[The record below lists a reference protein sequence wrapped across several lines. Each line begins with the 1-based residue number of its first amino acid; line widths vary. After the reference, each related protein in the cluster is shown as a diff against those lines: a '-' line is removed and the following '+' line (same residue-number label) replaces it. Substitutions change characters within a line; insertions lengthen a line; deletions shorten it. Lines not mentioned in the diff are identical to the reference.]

1 MEWIIKLKDLSP
13 FLFLVLL
20 EVLCWQLEENHQTT
34 AVMLKSEENHLK
46 MRDVLDLIYSCSVSP
61 NK

>member
-34 AVMLKSEENHLK
+34 AVMLNSEEKLPE
-46 MRDVLDLIYSCSVSP
+46 DAGC
-61 NK
+61 